1 MILMIVSYKSNV
13 TLVTTLLLTEVGW
26 SNDWTLGL
34 KVFVPGLIG
43 CALQFEFGYLHFE
56 KTLEEKTLEPAIYPE
71 RFTRSE

>member
-13 TLVTTLLLTEVGW
+13 TLVTTLLLTQVGW

-34 KVFVPGLIG
+34 KVLVPGLIG

-56 KTLEEKTLEPAIYPE
+56 KTLEEKTLEPAIYP
-71 RFTRSE
+71 RKVHPL